1 MERKKKK
8 TKKCYSLN
16 ETVSKN
22 IHLGIA
28 SSKEMASEEASTV
41 QQQGLEIAAQA
52 GNKIHNNFTGYFTW
66 GGQKKIKNR

>member
-1 MERKKKK
+1 
-8 TKKCYSLN
+8 
-16 ETVSKN
+16 
-22 IHLGIA
+22 
-28 SSKEMASEEASTV
+28 MASEEASTV